1 MISKLD
7 KNTDRLA
14 RHARVRKKIG
24 GTAERPRFDVY
35 RSNMHI
41 YVQVIDDVAG
51 KTLAAASTVE
61 KEIGKMVEGKSKTE
75 AAKIVGAEAAK
86 RAIAAGITEVVF
98 DRGGYIYT
106 GRVAAVADGARGD
119 ISAKKV
125 FLRSLMNRTNPKI
138 RICERLLKK
147 LKSQDC
153 RIKKASLTLNKQPVP
168 I

>member
-7 KNTDRLA
+7 KNTDRLS

-106 GRVAAVADGARGD
+106 GRVAAVADGAREAG
-119 ISAKKV
+119 
-125 FLRSLMNRTNPKI
+125 
-138 RICERLLKK
+138 LKF
-147 LKSQDC
+147 
-153 RIKKASLTLNKQPVP
+153 
-168 I
+168 

>member
-86 RAIAAGITEVVF
+86 RAIAADITEVVF

-106 GRVAAVADGARGD
+106 GRVAAVADGAREAG
-119 ISAKKV
+119 
-125 FLRSLMNRTNPKI
+125 
-138 RICERLLKK
+138 LKF
-147 LKSQDC
+147 
-153 RIKKASLTLNKQPVP
+153 
-168 I
+168 

>member
-35 RSNMHI
+35 RSTMHI

-106 GRVAAVADGARGD
+106 GRVAAVADGAREAG
-119 ISAKKV
+119 
-125 FLRSLMNRTNPKI
+125 
-138 RICERLLKK
+138 LKF
-147 LKSQDC
+147 
-153 RIKKASLTLNKQPVP
+153 
-168 I
+168 

>member
-61 KEIGKMVEGKSKTE
+61 KEIVKMVEGKSKTE

-106 GRVAAVADGARGD
+106 GRVAAVADGAREAG
-119 ISAKKV
+119 
-125 FLRSLMNRTNPKI
+125 
-138 RICERLLKK
+138 LKF
-147 LKSQDC
+147 
-153 RIKKASLTLNKQPVP
+153 
-168 I
+168 